1 MDFHLLTPAGAELI
15 MQTEGGKV
23 ILPPSAQEKTMDEIE
38 EIPPNPDLI
47 QDRGRLRLE
56 DLLEK
61 GKRELLDQPPVDT
74 TEIPPQ
80 IF

>member
-1 MDFHLLTPAGAELI
+1 
-15 MQTEGGKV
+15 
-23 ILPPSAQEKTMDEIE
+23 MDET

-74 TEIPPQ
+74 TEIPPPALP
-80 IF
+80 